1 MAEITEVV
9 DEARDLAEKIKKYRS
24 EAESEI
30 IACWVYDVLLSMEK
44 LAKIIEELQNR
55 VDLLEEEL
63 EGKKF

>member
-1 MAEITEVV
+1 MVEITEVL
-9 DEARDLAEKIKKYRS
+9 DEARDLAEKIKKYRK

-44 LAKIIEELQNR
+44 LAKIVEELQDR
-55 VDLLEEEL
+55 VDLLEEEI